1 MKQQPIAI
9 IIFVDAVFFFSSF
22 FFFSFFFFF
31 VPVTQF
37 CLVSICLCF
46 SLFAFFF
53 FFLNTNIVVHY
64 IIGKV
69 GNELVSFFNSL
80 YQDD

>member
-9 IIFVDAVFFFSSF
+9 IIFVDAFFFSLLF
-22 FFFSFFFFF
+22 FFLFFFF

-64 IIGKV
+64 IIGKA